1 MSRSSTPRAPG
12 YCLHKGKG
20 LAYSTIDGRE
30 VYWGPFDDPAS
41 RRKYNAAMTEWM
53 QARAEEQAQRTGETL
68 LGEIMLAYLDRT
80 ARECSRSC
88 VSKTKAM
95 MRRLAP
101 QHGHTPVIAFGVAEI
116 KAWRDS
122 LVEEGL
128 GRSTIND
135 YLKDL
140 RGMIKWACA
149 EGMAPS
155 IAFANA
161 QAVSGFR
168 RRRPHI
174 HEPEP
179 VPPVAWSIVEET
191 LPKLPPVVAAMVRVQ
206 YHSAMRPGE
215 VCRMTTG
222 EIDTTGEVWFYR
234 PRKHKTMHFGIV
246 RQIALGPRAQE
257 ALAPFLSADLAAPI
271 FARCVRSRSG
281 RANSRNGRARS
292 IPYTPESYYN
302 AVSAAC
308 MEAWPAPLCLAPDA
322 MRRWHKDHRWTPYQL
337 RHAMATEVE
346 RHEGVEAS
354 RVLLGHTSLST
365 TATYLHRDGTRAA
378 ETARKLG

>member
-1 MSRSSTPRAPG
+1 MPRPANSRAPG
-12 YCLHKGKG
+12 YCLHKATG

-41 RRKYNAAMTEWM
+41 RRKYHAAITEWM
-53 QARAEEQAQRTGETL
+53 QQRPEEQAQRTGETL

-95 MRRLAP
+95 MRRLTP
-101 QHGHTPVIAFGVAEI
+101 QYAHTPVIAFGVPEI
-116 KAWRDS
+116 KAWRES
-122 LVEEGL
+122 LVGEGL
-128 GRSTIND
+128 ARSTIND

-140 RGMIKWACA
+140 RGMIRWASE
-149 EGMAPS
+149 EGLAPA
-155 IAFANA
+155 IALANA
-161 QAVSGFR
+161 RVVSGFR

-174 HEPEP
+174 HEPER

-191 LPKLPPVVAAMVRVQ
+191 LPQLPAVVAAMVRVQ

-234 PRKHKTMHFGIV
+234 PREHKTAHLGIV
-246 RQIALGPRAQE
+246 RQVALGPRAQE
-257 ALAPFLSADLAAPI
+257 ALAPFLIADLGAPL
-271 FARCVRSRSG
+271 FTRRVRSRLG

-292 IPYTPESYYN
+292 IPYTPETYRR
-302 AVSAAC
+302 AIAAAC
-308 MEAWPAPLCLAPDA
+308 IEAWPAPLCLAPA
-322 MRRWHKDHRWTPYQL
+322 AVRRWHTDHRWHPYQL

-346 RHEGVEAS
+346 RRIGVEES

-378 ETARKLG
+378 ETARRLG